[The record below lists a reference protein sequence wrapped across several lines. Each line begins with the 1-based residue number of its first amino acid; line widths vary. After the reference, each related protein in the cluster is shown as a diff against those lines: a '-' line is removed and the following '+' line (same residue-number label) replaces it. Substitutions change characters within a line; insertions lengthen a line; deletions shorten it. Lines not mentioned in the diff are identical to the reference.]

1 MTHFSVMLCRIL
13 MMLIDVLLGVAFCI
27 TLNAV
32 LKSVVMLI
40 VVVLTVA
47 MPSVILLRVVT
58 LTD

>member
-1 MTHFSVMLCRIL
+1 MLCRIL